1 MIAPALLASRKT
13 PAMVLMTRPARSC
26 SGYLAA
32 QVADQDTVAIGYKP
46 NLVPVPT
53 KNPGFSVIPA
63 QAGIQCVSMDSRLRG
78 NDGTVYSSCIVGSSG
93 PP

>member
-53 KNPGFSVIPA
+53 KNSGFSVIPA
-63 QAGIQCVSMDSRLRG
+63 QVGIHLANPPSSLLQRVS
-78 NDGTVYSSCIVGSSG
+78 T
-93 PP
+93 